1 MINKTLQFSVFLD
14 NRPGELSRLAHLLG
28 DNGINI
34 LALSIS
40 DPVDYIQ
47 RLFKAREQ
55 TLRRIASAD
64 SYRSILKEAS
74 QLTLI
79 RLVTS
84 EPDRSDEVLR
94 KAGYTVDT
102 QEVILALLEN
112 RPGELAAISEGF
124 AKENINI
131 NYTYGSAL
139 DEVDKSLF
147 VFHVSDMQK
156 ALTALKK

>member
-14 NRPGELSRLAHLLG
+14 NKPGELSRLAHMLG

-47 RLFKAREQ
+47 KLFKAREQ

-79 RLVTS
+79 RFVTS
-84 EPDRSDEVLR
+84 EPERSEKVLLE
-94 KAGYTVDT
+94 AGYTVDT
-102 QEVILALLEN
+102 QEVIMALLEN
-112 RPGELAAISEGF
+112 RPGQLAAISKGF

-139 DEVDKSLF
+139 AEADKSLF
-147 VFHVSDMQK
+147 VFHVSDMKK
-156 ALTALKK
+156 AMSALKS